1 MINKAV
7 NKAVLV
13 RVNIKQTQQAT
24 YTSELSRSA
33 APQGLVRL
41 RRSYDPQWVNLTD

>member
-1 MINKAV
+1 MI

-13 RVNIKQTQQAT
+13 RVNIKQAQQAI

-33 APQGLVRL
+33 APQGLVR
-41 RRSYDPQWVNLTD
+41 VCAALTIRNGLT